1 MFSIFVNRLAHDVE
15 KAGRLITQLLI
26 ENLFTLESVIAVTIV
41 VRLWE
46 GILFGIS
53 IYGRLG
59 SVLIKVIWRRVVKTF
74 DLRN

>member
-1 MFSIFVNRLAHDVE
+1 MNRLAHDVE